1 MFYHARLGRYKKA
14 FSTLQRFRDFKGS
27 WKKIEGKGRGTGS
40 GGGGGVGQR
49 LTKPSVLYSRD
60 IQRFN
65 RLLSIKRFIHVA
77 SSYENLSEQN
87 YTRKGNNLLGI
98 VWGQRN
104 WLSVW

>member
-1 MFYHARLGRYKKA
+1 MPLQHYNDLETLKEDRRTLKKK
-14 FSTLQRFRDFKGS
+14 D
-27 WKKIEGKGRGTGS
+27 E
-40 GGGGGVGQR
+40 GGGGGGRAKLR
-49 LTKPSVLYSRD
+49 LTKPSVLYCRD
-60 IQRFN
+60 IHLFN
-65 RLLSIKRFIHVA
+65 RLLSINRVTHVA

>member
-1 MFYHARLGRYKKA
+1 MPLQHYNDLETLKEDRRRLKKK
-14 FSTLQRFRDFKGS
+14 D
-27 WKKIEGKGRGTGS
+27 E
-40 GGGGGVGQR
+40 GGGGGGGQR

-60 IQRFN
+60 IHLFN
-65 RLLSIKRFIHVA
+65 SLLSIKRFTHVA

-104 WLSVW
+104 RLSVW

>member
-1 MFYHARLGRYKKA
+1 MILQHDNDLETLKEDRRRLKKK
-14 FSTLQRFRDFKGS
+14 D
-27 WKKIEGKGRGTGS
+27 E
-40 GGGGGVGQR
+40 GGGGAGQR

-60 IQRFN
+60 IQLFN
-65 RLLSIKRFIHVA
+65 RLLSIKRFTRVA

-87 YTRKGNNLLGI
+87 YTRKRNNLLGI